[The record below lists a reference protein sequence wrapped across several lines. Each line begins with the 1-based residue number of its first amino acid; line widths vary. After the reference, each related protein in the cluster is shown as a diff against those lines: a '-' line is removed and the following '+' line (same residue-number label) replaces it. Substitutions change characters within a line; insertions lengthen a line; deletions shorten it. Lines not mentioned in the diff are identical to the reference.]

1 MKQELLNQL
10 KLFLTLGAVE
20 PVKMTRSR
28 FVLEMSAKIQKHFL
42 ETVK

>member
-20 PVKMTRSR
+20 PVKMKSG
-28 FVLEMSAKIQKHFL
+28 FLFEMSAKIQRHFL